1 MNNDFSVEELLP
13 IVAEL
18 AEKYT
23 SGESSSVTYER
34 AQGLMQAV
42 LYCIKETGREENG
55 KVLSQAEMSAKE
67 VYHSGYRMVVE
78 KAKKTAAL
86 YNEMVCEF
94 QDYGNENYRDTVTKA
109 IPGFLQYY
117 DARFE
122 PYETIITM
130 DYPTIT
136 PVTGIT
142 GVDAVYEYVKYISF
156 EQQFLN
162 KFPGEYVCSIL
173 EKHCRD
179 YGKQFFNLCGI
190 ILRHVIVR
198 MLLVGDMTYEG
209 LEELVAGKET
219 DDVEKMLKRTL
230 HRLIEEAYEGDE
242 RLENYLQ
249 HELRDFAYDLV
260 NGRQYGYLE
269 KVVVII

>member
-1 MNNDFSVEELLP
+1 MSEEFSMEELLP

-42 LYCIKETGREENG
+42 LYCINETRQEEN
-55 KVLSQAEMSAKE
+55 VLYAAGMSVKE
-67 VYHSGYRMVVE
+67 AYQIGYRMVVE
-78 KAKKTAAL
+78 KAKKTTML
-86 YNEMVCEF
+86 YNRLVGEF
-94 QDYGNENYRDTVTKA
+94 RDFGNENYRDTVAKA

-130 DYPTIT
+130 DYPTIA

-156 EQQFLN
+156 EQRFLQ
-162 KFPGEYVCSIL
+162 KFPAEYVCRIL
-173 EKHCRD
+173 EKHHGGYR
-179 YGKQFFNLCGI
+179 KQFFNLCGI
-190 ILRHVIVR
+190 ILRHVVIR
-198 MLLVGDMTYEG
+198 ILLEG
-209 LEELVAGKET
+209 NMSCERLEENVADKKADEL
-219 DDVEKMLKRTL
+219 EQMLKKVL
-230 HRLIEEAYEGDE
+230 HRLIVEGYEGDE
-242 RLENYLQ
+242 QLEQYMQ
-249 HELRDFAYDLV
+249 YEFRDFANDLI
-260 NGRQYGYLE
+260 NGIRYGYLE
-269 KVVVII
+269 KCVVFE

>member
-1 MNNDFSVEELLP
+1 MSEEFSMEELLP

-42 LYCIKETGREENG
+42 LYCINETRQEENVVYAAG
-55 KVLSQAEMSAKE
+55 MSAKE
-67 VYHSGYRMVVE
+67 AYQIGYRMVVE
-78 KAKKTAAL
+78 KAKKTTTL
-86 YNEMVCEF
+86 YNKLVSEF
-94 QDYGNENYRDTVTKA
+94 QDFGNENYRDTVTKA

-130 DYPTIT
+130 DYPTIA

-156 EQQFLN
+156 EQRFLQ
-162 KFPGEYVCSIL
+162 KFPAEYVCRIL
-173 EKHCRD
+173 EKHHGGYR
-179 YGKQFFNLCGI
+179 KQFFNLCGI
-190 ILRHVIVR
+190 ILRHVVIR
-198 MLLVGDMTYEG
+198 IFLEG
-209 LEELVAGKET
+209 NMSCERLEEKIADKKADELEQMFTTV
-219 DDVEKMLKRTL
+219 L
-230 HRLIEEAYEGDE
+230 HRLIVREYEGDE
-242 RLENYLQ
+242 QLEQYMQ
-249 HELRDFAYDLV
+249 YEFRDFANDLI
-260 NGRQYGYLE
+260 NGIRYGYLE
-269 KVVVII
+269 KCVVFE